1 MYLVLDNIIK
11 TFTSRGGVGEV
22 TAVDGVSLNIQRGD
36 LVTLLG
42 PSGCGKTTTLRLIAG
57 FEFPTSGRIL
67 LDGQAI
73 NDLPPHKREMS
84 MVFQSYAI
92 FPHLNVFEN
101 IAYGLNVQKRS
112 RDEIKRRV
120 AKVLELVELTGLE
133 NRAPNQ
139 LSGGQQQR
147 VALARALVM
156 EPKVLLMDEPL
167 SNLDAKLR
175 EQMRTEIRRIQK
187 SLGITSVYVTHD
199 QVEAMTLSD
208 QVVVMNKGK
217 IEQIGTPTEIYR
229 RPATRFVA
237 DFIGRANF
245 VEATVRDRQD
255 GHLVLDALG
264 TTLTALTPAATLR
277 PGDPATLVLRP
288 EMVEIDSPQAHVAG
302 IVRRAAY
309 LGNVI
314 EYDVE
319 VAGQMLVA
327 HRARPA
333 AHGDP
338 SRGADGEGAVLG
350 GLFVRAAEMNTNFDL
365 LFLGH
370 FAVDH
375 NVVDGVAEIASGGGV
390 YYGGIAAARLGARV
404 GVVTRLRRG
413 GLPAAGG
420 FPPGRRRGLRHGRGC
435 HLRHREHVQFGRHGA
450 AGLRAAGVCRAD
462 RARPNLPD
470 VTAHIYAVTP
480 IIAGEVDL
488 PLLKLLAARAQTL
501 RFFRDP

>member
-1 MYLVLDNIIK
+1 MYLVLDNVNK

-73 NDLPPHKREMS
+73 NDLPPHKRDMS

-101 IAYGLNVQKRS
+101 IAYGLNVQRRP
-112 RDEIKRRV
+112 RDEIKRRA

-187 SLGITSVYVTHD
+187 RLGITSVYVTHD

-208 QVVVMNKGK
+208 QVVVMNRGK
-217 IEQIGTPTEIYR
+217 IEQIGAPTEIYR

-245 VEATVRDRQD
+245 VEATVREQRN
-255 GHLVLDALG
+255 GRLALDALG
-264 TTLTALTPAATLR
+264 TTLTALAPTAPFRSGET
-277 PGDPATLVLRP
+277 ATLVVRP
-288 EMVEIDSPQAHVAG
+288 EMIELTDDAIRNTQYVSGV
-302 IVRRAAY
+302 VRRAAY
-309 LGNVI
+309 LGSVI

-319 VAGQMLVA
+319 VGGQLLA
-327 HRARPA
+327 LIER
-333 AHGDP
+333 DP
-338 SRGADGEGAVLG
+338 R
-350 GLFVRAAEMNTNFDL
+350 R
-365 LFLGH
+365 
-370 FAVDH
+370 
-375 NVVDGVAEIASGGGV
+375 AEIHPEGQTV
-390 YYGGIAAARLGARV
+390 KVRFLEDCLYV
-404 GVVTRLRRG
+404 
-413 GLPAAGG
+413 LPKA
-420 FPPGRRRGLRHGRGC
+420 
-435 HLRHREHVQFGRHGA
+435 
-450 AGLRAAGVCRAD
+450 
-462 RARPNLPD
+462 
-470 VTAHIYAVTP
+470 
-480 IIAGEVDL
+480 
-488 PLLKLLAARAQTL
+488 
-501 RFFRDP
+501 